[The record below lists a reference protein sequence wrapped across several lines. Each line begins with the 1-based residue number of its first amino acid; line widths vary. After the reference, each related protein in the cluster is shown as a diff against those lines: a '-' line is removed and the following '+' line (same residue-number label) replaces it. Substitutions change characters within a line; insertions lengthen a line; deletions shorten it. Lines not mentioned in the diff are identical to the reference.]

1 MRKYENGQ
9 HALSVL
15 FSYSTYSTYSNFLL
29 YEFSTLEDLLLE
41 LVAVL

>member
-15 FSYSTYSTYSNFLL
+15 FSYSTYSNFLL
-29 YEFSTLEDLLLE
+29 YEFSALENLLLE